1 MGNTHTGSSPVGLS
15 AVLHLARSGERATA
29 ALRDLSVA
37 AATSAMRD
45 ASVDEL
51 DGMYVGA
58 MSPGLFVEQEP
69 LSSLLADYL
78 GALPVPCVR
87 VESACASGGVAF
99 RSAFFEVA
107 SGASDVVL
115 AAGVEKMTDGADVT
129 RALATASDQEY
140 EAYHGV
146 TFPGLYAMMA
156 RAHMRAYGTT
166 RDELSSVAAKN
177 HDNALLNPHAHLH
190 TRVSIEKVSASPVV
204 ADPLRLLDCAPVS
217 DGAAALVLASDEV
230 AKKSGRPLVRVT
242 GVGAATDAIALHARA
257 DIAALEVV
265 ARAAAK
271 AYSMSGRGPRDV
283 SVAEVHDCFTIAEI
297 MAIEALGFVERG
309 RGGAATAAGHTSREG
324 RIPVNTSGGLKA
336 KGHPVGATG
345 AAQIVEILSQLRGD
359 AGKRQIR
366 GARGGLAPNM
376 GGSGGTAHL
385 H

>member
-1 MGNTHTGSSPVGLS
+1 MRDVYVIGAGITDFGELWTSS
-15 AVLHLARSGERATA
+15 
-29 ALRDLSVA
+29 LRDLFVA

-58 MSPGLFVEQEP
+58 MSPGLFVEQEH

-78 GALPVPCVR
+78 GAVPVPCVR

-217 DGAAALVLASDEV
+217 DGAAALVLASEEF
-230 AKKSGRPLVRVT
+230 AKRSKRPLVRVT

-257 DIAALEVV
+257 DIASLEVI
-265 ARAAAK
+265 ARAASK
-271 AYSMSGRGPRDV
+271 AYAMAGRAPRDIA
-283 SVAEVHDCFTIAEI
+283 VAEVHDCFTIAEI
-297 MAIEALGFVERG
+297 MAIEALGFVPRG
-309 RGGAATAAGHTSREG
+309 KGGAASKAGLTSREG
-324 RIPVNTSGGLKA
+324 SIPVNTSGGLKA

-345 AAQIVEILSQLRGD
+345 AAQIVEIVTQLRGEAD
-359 AGKRQIR
+359 KRQIKN
-366 GARGGLAPNM
+366 AKVGLAANM
-376 GGSGGTAHL
+376 GGSGGSATVHIL
-385 H
+385 EVV

>member
-1 MGNTHTGSSPVGLS
+1 MRDVYVIGGGITQF
-15 AVLHLARSGERATA
+15 GELWDQS
-29 ALRDLSVA
+29 LRDMFVR
-37 AATSAMRD
+37 AATDAMRD
-45 ASVDEL
+45 AAVDRL
-51 DGMYVGA
+51 DGMYVGC
-58 MSPGLFVEQEP
+58 MSPGLFVEQEHI
-69 LSSLLADYL
+69 SSLLADYL
-78 GALPVPCVR
+78 GMVPVPAVR

-156 RAHMRAYGTT
+156 RAHMHEHGTT
-166 RDELSSVAAKN
+166 RAEIASVAVKN
-177 HDNALLNPHAHLH
+177 HENALLNPRAHLH
-190 TRVSIEKVSASPVV
+190 TRISVEQVVASPMV

-217 DGAAALVLASDEV
+217 DGAAALVLASEEV
-230 AKKSGRPLVRVT
+230 ARKSGRPLVRVA

-257 DIAALEVV
+257 DLASLEVV

-271 AYSMSGRGPRDV
+271 AYAMAGRTARDV

-297 MAIEALGFVERG
+297 MAIEALGFVEKG
-309 RGGAATAAGHTSREG
+309 RGGAASAAGHTSREG
-324 RIPVNTSGGLKA
+324 PVPVNTSGGLKA

-345 AAQIVEILSQLRGD
+345 AAQLVEILAQLRGD
-359 AGKRQIR
+359 AGKRQIK
-366 GARGGLAPNM
+366 GARVGLAANM
-376 GGSGGTAHL
+376 GGSGGSATVHIL
-385 H
+385 EVV